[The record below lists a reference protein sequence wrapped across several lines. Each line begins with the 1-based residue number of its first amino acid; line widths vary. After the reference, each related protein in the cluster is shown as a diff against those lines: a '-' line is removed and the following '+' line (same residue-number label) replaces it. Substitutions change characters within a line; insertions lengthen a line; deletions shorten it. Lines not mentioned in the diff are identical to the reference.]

1 MSTESQTPDEQP
13 EAPERIEALPE
24 PEQPEPRPNF
34 MRLFGRYLSEA
45 NSVMVTVYSLL
56 LAFFIGAVLLIVSDE
71 YTRSTWTYFFAR
83 PQDALLNS
91 WYLVRDS
98 YLALFEGSI
107 LNLNTLDKFIAGT
120 ADFGDLLRP
129 LSETLTY
136 ATPLI
141 FTGLAVGLAFR
152 AGLFNIG
159 AQGQLIFGM
168 LGALIIGF
176 SLDLPIWLHL
186 PLAVIAGA
194 VAGGLFGAIPGVLKA
209 STGAHEVI
217 SSIMLNN
224 IAALFLVWAIST
236 QFLHSET
243 SSQLVTKPVDTSARL
258 PTLLSSLNETLRVN
272 LALVIGVVVAI
283 VVWWLLNRSTFGF
296 RIRAVG
302 FNEHASATAGM
313 HIGRTYTTTM
323 AVSGAI
329 AGLAGA
335 ALALGVGASGVT
347 NNTALEY
354 GFDGITVALLGRANP
369 GGIVAAAVLFGALKA
384 GSLSAQP
391 DVPVDISILLQAI
404 IVLFIAAPA
413 LVRAILHLR
422 TPRGGLVT
430 LEAKGW

>member
-1 MSTESQTPDEQP
+1 MSADTAVTSPEPP
-13 EAPERIEALPE
+13 EAEAAPEK
-24 PEQPEPRPNF
+24 RPPF
-34 MRLFGRYLSEA
+34 MVLFGRYLIEA

-56 LAFFIGAVLLIVSDE
+56 LAFAIGAILLIVSDE
-71 YTRSTWTYFFAR
+71 NVRGTYTYFFSR
-83 PQDALLNS
+83 PSDALEAS
-91 WYLVRDS
+91 WTVVSNAYLS
-98 YLALFEGSI
+98 LFEGAI
-107 LNLNTLDKFIAGT
+107 LNFNTVERFNAGT
-120 ADFGDLLRP
+120 AEFGDLLRP
-129 LSETLTY
+129 ISETLTY
-136 ATPLI
+136 ATPLV

-176 SLDLPIWLHL
+176 SLNLPAVVHI

-194 VAGGLFGAIPGVLKA
+194 VAGGLFGAVPGVLKA
-209 STGAHEVI
+209 TTGAHEVI

-236 QFLHSET
+236 NFLHSTER
-243 SSQLVTKPVDTSARL
+243 SELVTKPVDDSAVL
-258 PTLLSSLNETLRVN
+258 PSLLGWLGDGLRVN
-272 LALVIGVVVAI
+272 LALLIGIAAAVF
-283 VVWWLLNRSTFGF
+283 VWWLLSKSTFGY

-302 FNEHASATAGM
+302 FNDRASATAGM
-313 HIGRTYTTTM
+313 NIGRTYTTTM
-323 AVSGAI
+323 AAAGAL

-335 ALALGVGASGVT
+335 ALSLGVGSSGVT
-347 NNTALEY
+347 TNTALEY

-369 GGIVAAAVLFGALKA
+369 GGIVGAALLFGALKA
-384 GSLSAQP
+384 GALSAQP
-391 DVPVDISILLQAI
+391 DVPVDISTLLQAT

-413 LVRAILHLR
+413 LVKAILRLR

>member
-1 MSTESQTPDEQP
+1 MSTDTQTPTADQP
-13 EAPERIEALPE
+13 EAGESPE
-24 PEQPEPRPNF
+24 PKPNF
-34 MRLFGRYLSEA
+34 MRLFGRYLTEA
-45 NSVMVTVYSLL
+45 NSVMVTIYSLL
-56 LAFFIGAVLLIVSDE
+56 LAFLIGAILLIVSDE
-71 YTRSTWTYFFAR
+71 YTRSTFSYFFSR
-83 PQDALLNS
+83 PQDA
-91 WYLVRDS
+91 WYASRDLVVES
-98 YLALFEGSI
+98 YTALFEGAV
-107 LNLNTLDKFIAGT
+107 LNLNTLDRFAAGT
-120 ADFGDLLRP
+120 AEFGDLLRP

-159 AQGQLIFGM
+159 AQGQMIFGM
-168 LGALIIGF
+168 MGALIVGF
-176 SLDLPIWLHL
+176 ALDLPAALHL

-194 VAGGLFGAIPGVLKA
+194 IAGAAFGAIPGVLKA

-236 QFLHSET
+236 DFLHSET
-243 SSQLVTKPVDTSARL
+243 KTDLITKPVDESAVM
-258 PTLLSSLNETLRVN
+258 PKLLSGLNDSLRVN
-272 LALVIGVVVAI
+272 WALLIGIAAAVFT
-283 VVWWLLNRSTFGF
+283 WWLLSRSTFGF

-313 HIGRTYTTTM
+313 RIGSTYTTTM
-323 AVSGAI
+323 AVAGGL

-335 ALALGVGASGVT
+335 ALSLGVGSAGIT
-347 NNTALEY
+347 TNTALEY
-354 GFDGITVALLGRANP
+354 GFDGITVALLGRAKP
-369 GGIVAAAVLFGALKA
+369 GGIVAAALLFGALKA
-384 GSLSAQP
+384 GALSAQP
-391 DVPVDISILLQAI
+391 DVPVDISTLLQAI

-413 LVRAILHLR
+413 LVKAILHLR

>member
-1 MSTESQTPDEQP
+1 MSSDSTDTAQAPAEQP
-13 EAPERIEALPE
+13 ETPSDGGSPEEK
-24 PEQPEPRPNF
+24 PNF
-34 MRLFGRYLSEA
+34 MRLFGRYLTEA
-45 NSVMVTVYSLL
+45 NSVMVTIYSLL
-56 LAFFIGAVLLIVSDE
+56 LAFFIGGILLILSDE
-71 YTRSTWTYFFAR
+71 YTRSTYSYFFAR
-83 PQDALLNS
+83 PQDALTAS
-91 WYLVRDS
+91 WYLIRDS
-98 YLALFEGSI
+98 YLALFEGAI
-107 LNLNTLDKFIAGT
+107 LNLNMLERFSTGD
-120 ADFGDLLRP
+120 ADLGDLLRP

-141 FTGLAVGLAFR
+141 FTGLAVGLAFK

-159 AQGQLIFGM
+159 AQGQMILGI
-168 LGALIIGF
+168 LGALIVGF

-186 PLAVIAGA
+186 PLAVLAGA

-224 IAALFLVWAIST
+224 IAALFLVWALGT
-236 QFLHSET
+236 GFLHSDLST
-243 SSQLVTKPVDTSARL
+243 QLVSKSVHDSATL
-258 PTLLSSLNETLRVN
+258 PTLLSGLNESLRVN
-272 LALVIGVVVAI
+272 LGLIIGIAAAVL
-283 VVWWLLNRSTFGF
+283 VWWLLSKSTFGF

-335 ALALGVGASGVT
+335 TLSLGVYSTGVT
-347 NNTALEY
+347 SSTPLEY

-369 GGIVAAAVLFGALKA
+369 GGIVAAALLFGALKA
-384 GSLSAQP
+384 GALSAQP
-391 DVPVDISILLQAI
+391 DVPVDISTLLQAI

-413 LVRAILHLR
+413 LVKAILHLR

>member
-1 MSTESQTPDEQP
+1 
-13 EAPERIEALPE
+13 
-24 PEQPEPRPNF
+24 
-34 MRLFGRYLSEA
+34 
-45 NSVMVTVYSLL
+45 V
-56 LAFFIGAVLLIVSDE
+56 
-71 YTRSTWTYFFAR
+71 RSTYTYFFAR
-83 PQDALLNS
+83 PQDALTAS

-98 YLALFEGSI
+98 YIALFEGAI
-107 LNLNTLDKFIAGT
+107 LNLNMLDRFAAGN
-120 ADFGDLLRP
+120 AEFGDLLRP

-159 AQGQLIFGM
+159 AQGQMIFGM

-176 SLDLPIWLHL
+176 SLSLPAVIHL
-186 PLAVIAGA
+186 PLAIIAGA
-194 VAGGLFGAIPGVLKA
+194 IAGAAFGAVPGLLKA
-209 STGAHEVI
+209 TTGAHEVI

-224 IAALFLVWAIST
+224 IAALFLVWAIGT
-236 QFLHSET
+236 DFLHSET
-243 SSQLVTKPVDTSARL
+243 KTDLITKPVDGSAQM
-258 PTLLSSLNETLRVN
+258 PTILGGLGESLRVN
-272 LALVIGVVVAI
+272 YALILGVAAAVFT
-283 VVWWLLNRSTFGF
+283 WWLLSKSTFGF

-313 HIGRTYTTTM
+313 RIGSTYTTTM
-323 AVSGAI
+323 AVAGGL

-335 ALALGVGASGVT
+335 ALSLGVGSAGVT
-347 NNTALEY
+347 TNTALEY

-369 GGIVAAAVLFGALKA
+369 GGIVASAILFGALKA
-384 GSLSAQP
+384 GALSAQP
-391 DVPVDISILLQAI
+391 DVPVDISTLLQAT

-413 LVRAILHLR
+413 LVKAILHLR

>member
-1 MSTESQTPDEQP
+1 MSTETKSPAPEQP
-13 EAPERIEALPE
+13 EAAAAPE
-24 PEQPEPRPNF
+24 PKPNF
-34 MRLFGRYLSEA
+34 MRLFGRYLTEA

-56 LAFFIGAVLLIVSDE
+56 LAFLIGAILLIVSDE
-71 YTRSTWTYFFAR
+71 YTRSTYSYFFAR
-83 PQDALLNS
+83 PQDALSAS

-98 YLALFEGSI
+98 YLALFEGAI
-107 LNLNTLDKFIAGT
+107 LNLNTLDRFAAGT
-120 ADFGDLLRP
+120 ADFGDVLRP

-159 AQGQLIFGM
+159 AQGQMIFGM
-168 LGALIIGF
+168 MGALIVGF
-176 SLDLPIWLHL
+176 SLNLPAAIHL

-194 VAGGLFGAIPGVLKA
+194 VAGGLFGAVPGVLKA
-209 STGAHEVI
+209 TTGAHEVI

-224 IAALFLVWAIST
+224 IAALFLVWAIGT
-236 QFLHSET
+236 DFLHSET
-243 SSQLVTKPVDTSARL
+243 KPDLVTKPVEDSAVM
-258 PTLLSSLNETLRVN
+258 PTLLSSLNSSLRVN
-272 LALVIGVVVAI
+272 FSLVVGIAAAVF
-283 VVWWLLNRSTFGF
+283 VWWLLSKSTFGF

-313 HIGRTYTTTM
+313 RIGSTYSTTM
-323 AVSGAI
+323 AAAGAL

-335 ALALGVGASGVT
+335 ALSLGVGSGGIT
-347 NNTALEY
+347 TNTALEY

-369 GGIVAAAVLFGALKA
+369 GGIVAAALLFGALKA
-384 GSLSAQP
+384 GALSAQP
-391 DVPVDISILLQAI
+391 DVPVDISTLLQAI

-413 LVRAILHLR
+413 LVKAILHLR

>member
-1 MSTESQTPDEQP
+1 LSTETDSPAAEQP
-13 EAPERIEALPE
+13 GTEETPEAKPG
-24 PEQPEPRPNF
+24 F

-45 NSVMVTVYSLL
+45 NSVMVTIYSLL
-56 LAFFIGAVLLIVSDE
+56 LAFFIGGILLIVSDE
-71 YTRSTWTYFFAR
+71 YTRSTYTYFFAR
-83 PQDALLNS
+83 PQDALLAS
-91 WYLVRDS
+91 WYLIRDS
-98 YLALFEGSI
+98 YLALFEGAI
-107 LNLNTLDKFIAGT
+107 LNLNTLDKFTAGT
-120 ADFGDLLRP
+120 AEFGDLLRP
-129 LSETLTY
+129 ISETLTY

-159 AQGQLIFGM
+159 AQGQMIFGI
-168 LGALIIGF
+168 LGALIVGF
-176 SLDLPIWLHL
+176 TLDLPIWLHL

-194 VAGGLFGAIPGVLKA
+194 VAGGLFGAVPGLLKA
-209 STGAHEVI
+209 TTGAHEVI

-224 IAALFLVWAIST
+224 IAALFLVWALST
-236 QFLHSET
+236 EFLHSEKNT
-243 SSQLVTKPVDTSARL
+243 QLISKSVDESATL
-258 PTLLSSLNETLRVN
+258 PTMLSSLNETLRVN
-272 LALVIGVVVAI
+272 AGLLVGIAAAVF
-283 VVWWLLNRSTFGF
+283 VWWLLSKSTFGF

-335 ALALGVGASGVT
+335 ALSLGVYSTGVT
-347 NNTALEY
+347 TSTPLEY

-369 GGIVAAAVLFGALKA
+369 GGIVASAILFGALKA
-384 GSLSAQP
+384 GALSAQP
-391 DVPVDISILLQAI
+391 DVPVDISTLLQAI

-413 LVRAILHLR
+413 LVKAILHLR
-422 TPRGGLVT
+422 APRGGLVT

>member
-1 MSTESQTPDEQP
+1 
-13 EAPERIEALPE
+13 
-24 PEQPEPRPNF
+24 
-34 MRLFGRYLSEA
+34 
-45 NSVMVTVYSLL
+45 V
-56 LAFFIGAVLLIVSDE
+56 
-71 YTRSTWTYFFAR
+71 RSTYTYFFAR
-83 PQDALLNS
+83 PQDALSAS

-98 YLALFEGSI
+98 YIALFEGAI
-107 LNLNTLDKFIAGT
+107 LNLSTLERYSAGT
-120 ADFGDLLRP
+120 AEFGDLLRP

-159 AQGQLIFGM
+159 AQGQMIFGM
-168 LGALIIGF
+168 LGALIVGF
-176 SLDLPIWLHL
+176 ALDLPPVLHL

-194 VAGGLFGAIPGVLKA
+194 LAGAAFGAVPGVLKA
-209 STGAHEVI
+209 TTGAHEVI

-224 IAALFLVWAIST
+224 IAALFLVWAIGT
-236 QFLHSET
+236 EFLHSET
-243 SSQLVTKPVDTSARL
+243 KSDLITKPVDESAVM
-258 PTLLSSLNETLRVN
+258 PKLLSSLGESLRVN
-272 LALVIGVVVAI
+272 WALIIGIAAAVFT
-283 VVWWLLNRSTFGF
+283 WWLLSRSTFGF

-313 HIGRTYTTTM
+313 RIGSTYTTTM
-323 AVSGAI
+323 AVAGGL

-335 ALALGVGASGVT
+335 ALSLGVGSSGVT
-347 NNTALEY
+347 TNTALEY

-369 GGIVAAAVLFGALKA
+369 GGIVAAALLFGALKA
-384 GSLSAQP
+384 GALSAQP
-391 DVPVDISILLQAI
+391 DVPVDISTLLQAI

-413 LVRAILHLR
+413 LVKAILHLR